1 MPPLPQPSV
10 GPPQAQVPA
19 SGAIAFETLAE
30 IAAGATARVDLC
42 RLLPPHPRAG
52 GLVAVKRLHPH
63 IAEDPTFVRQFLDE
77 VRITYWLRHPNVVEV
92 AGWGTDEQGSYLAV
106 ELVQGVSL
114 LRLMKTIFE
123 TGEAFNERMVV
134 YLAACVCRGLG
145 AAHSLRAPDGE
156 MLHLVHRDLT
166 PGNVLVGFNGE
177 IKITDF
183 GMAKAKQ
190 RLTKTLTG
198 MRKGEPTYM
207 APEQAQSDEIDARA
221 DLFSLGVILFELF
234 AGRRPWI
241 AKSDFEMVQITTREA
256 PADLRELRPKIDKE
270 LVNVVNRCLER
281 DPRDRYQS
289 AHEIGARLDEWL
301 TVHGYQEQNDE
312 ALGRFV
318 RRNAMRQMRWFERAI
333 AGDLH
338 PQKMGRELPPRVPTY
353 TEHTPRV
360 GDDLAILTPSASMP
374 RQPSQASPR
383 QTGNTG
389 PSQSGRPVVPPRPGA
404 APADPRSIRAA
415 NAVQQ
420 LKKLAPAVEPPRSRG
435 RRGSSPGL
443 DDPGYAQRPPRV
455 NDGDEDGDVTDVEVK
470 GGAHLLQRGLPRAL
484 PDGDDDMAGEEVP
497 TLVQR
502 GDADMEAFRAE
513 ARAKH
518 AARTAAAAQRGA
530 AAGSP
535 GVSRPR
541 LPYTGQGIIDEES
554 DQRVTEVKRGED
566 QRSAAQFPNLIGAD
580 VESDLPTAPIH
591 SGRPRLPPEP
601 DDAPTPIARQRAK
614 TPNNLG
620 SPVALP
626 RPSREHG
633 PDPSAR
639 QVIPRS
645 PDIPPRP
652 FATGPSARTNKSA
665 SGPSAGPGEQAAPPN
680 RTTSRPPP
688 LFQEAQAQA
697 PQAEV
702 PPSSV
707 SSPSDPMRTSQHDDV
722 QRFDRNALQQ
732 AQQKPA
738 LNEDAVVA
746 EADRLAIEAVRRSE
760 EARAAQLRAERK
772 AQAAKLAGEAAM
784 IAADAVR
791 LIRTEGIA
799 AATRRLE
806 EARGLEQNLQSG
818 KFPNG
823 EVSGAIVL
831 TPSSFPGP
839 ASHPHPHPNSRAE
852 ASSKSV
858 YPEAP
863 PLPSIYMPPPAQP
876 SGPIFAGAAASSSPI
891 HGYAAPRPEPRPPP
905 QSLPPEAP
913 APQPSRSPVADAEAF
928 RAQLQ
933 PSFMGLPGVAVAGL
947 VIIALLLVLLLVM
960 LVAK

>member
-10 GPPQAQVPA
+10 GPTQQVPA

-42 RLLPPHPRAG
+42 RLLPPHQRAG

-63 IAEDPTFVRQFLDE
+63 IAEDPTFVKQFLDE

-92 AGWGTDEQGSYLAV
+92 AGWGTDQQGSYLAV

-134 YLAACVCRGLG
+134 YLAAGICRGLG

-241 AKSDFEMVQITTREA
+241 AKSDFEMVQITTREP

-270 LVNVVNRCLER
+270 LVHVVNRCLER

-289 AHEIGARLDEWL
+289 ATEIGSRLDEWL
-301 TVHGYQEQNDE
+301 TVHGYQEGNDE

-353 TEHTPRV
+353 TEHTPRA

-374 RQPSQASPR
+374 S
-383 QTGNTG
+383 G
-389 PSQSGRPVVPPRPGA
+389 SGRPLVPPRPGA

-435 RRGSSPGL
+435 RRGSGPGP
-443 DDPGYAQRPPRV
+443 DARGYGQRPPRV
-455 NDGDEDGDVTDVEVK
+455 AEADEDGDATDVELK
-470 GGAHLLQRGLPRAL
+470 GGPGLLQRGHGRGAEE
-484 PDGDDDMAGEEVP
+484 DATGEEVP
-497 TLVQR
+497 TLVQK
-502 GDADMEAFRAE
+502 GDAELQRLRAE
-513 ARAKH
+513 ARAKRGTLVGGAPPRGAPAIPQLRH
-518 AARTAAAAQRGA
+518 PFIGEIDDDESDMRVTEVSKGGDRRVAAAAQ
-530 AAGSP
+530 
-535 GVSRPR
+535 
-541 LPYTGQGIIDEES
+541 LPS
-554 DQRVTEVKRGED
+554 
-566 QRSAAQFPNLIGAD
+566 LLGAD
-580 VESDLPTAPIH
+580 VESDLPTAPIQ
-591 SGRPRLPPEP
+591 SGRPRLPPDPSE
-601 DDAPTPIARQRAK
+601 APTPIAPQRAK
-614 TPNNLG
+614 TTPNNLG
-620 SPVALP
+620 APVALP
-626 RPSREHG
+626 RRAREHG
-633 PDPSAR
+633 PDPGAR

-652 FATGPSARTNKSA
+652 FPTGPSTRTNKSA
-665 SGPSAGPGEQAAPPN
+665 TGGQAAAPAESGAPRPS
-680 RTTSRPPP
+680 RTTARPPA
-688 LFQEAQAQA
+688 FQEPAPGSNGQ
-697 PQAEV
+697 PQAFNSQSQAFNS
-702 PPSSV
+702 PPQAFNGRASEPPPV
-707 SSPSDPMRTSQHDDV
+707 TSPSDPMRNSDHDEV

-732 AQQKPA
+732 AQQQA
-738 LNEDAVVA
+738 QQQASAMNEDAVVA

-760 EARAAQLRAERK
+760 EARAAQIRAERK

-791 LIRTEGIA
+791 LIRSEGMA
-799 AATRRLE
+799 AAARRLE
-806 EARGLEQNLQSG
+806 EARTVEQNLQSG
-818 KFPNG
+818 RFPNG
-823 EVSGAIVL
+823 EVSSAMVVA
-831 TPSSFPGP
+831 PSSFPGP
-839 ASHPHPHPNSRAE
+839 ASN
-852 ASSKSV
+852 
-858 YPEAP
+858 AP
-863 PLPSIYMPPPAQP
+863 PKPGPAYSEAPPAQP
-876 SGPIFAGAAASSSPI
+876 IYLSTPGPSSTPIFAGAAASSSPI
-891 HGYAAPRPEPRPPP
+891 KGYAAPRPEGLPPAT
-905 QSLPPEAP
+905 QSHPPEAP
-913 APQPSRSPVADAEAF
+913 VPQPQHGPPVDAEAF

-947 VIIALLLVLLLVM
+947 VVIVLLVVVLLVM